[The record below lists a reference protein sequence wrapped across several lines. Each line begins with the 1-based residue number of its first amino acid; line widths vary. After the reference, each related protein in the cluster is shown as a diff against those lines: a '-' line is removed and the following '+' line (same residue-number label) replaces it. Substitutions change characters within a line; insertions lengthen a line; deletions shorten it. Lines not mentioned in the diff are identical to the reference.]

1 MIADALY
8 YIFLP
13 ALVSVSRSSPAKH
26 GCVRCGP
33 GHSCASLTLSSTQ
46 VNMLAYVG
54 LRRAADTLSFP
65 FSGAELR
72 NMRLEAVEELL
83 DDKIFMLFG
92 SLNLVF
98 VSLTMVQI
106 YYGWENSTRYIWL
119 NLSLCVWYLAVLLG
133 FYKRVWDRTWG
144 ARLFCSGHLLFMWIG
159 SAVSGG
165 PVIKVLFEQYAFA
178 AIFSLFAL
186 ISSVE
191 FSFILFMA
199 TALFVFVCQQGLVV
213 TSTDP
218 WFPLDR
224 MEASA
229 TYLPVV
235 VTAAV
240 LVHVGARRLIGVYKN
255 RRLVL
260 EYAQAAKQKD
270 EFLRN
275 VTHEIKVRIPSLRF
289 LVFFLIRGC

>member
-1 MIADALY
+1 
-8 YIFLP
+8 
-13 ALVSVSRSSPAKH
+13 
-26 GCVRCGP
+26 
-33 GHSCASLTLSSTQ
+33 
-46 VNMLAYVG
+46 MLAFIG
-54 LRRAADTLSFP
+54 LRRAADSLSFP
-65 FSGAELR
+65 FSGTELR

-83 DDKIFMLFG
+83 DDKIFMIFG

-106 YYGWENSTRYIWL
+106 FYGWENSTRYIWL
-119 NLSLCVWYLAVLLG
+119 NLLLCVWYLVVLIG

-199 TALFVFVCQQGLVV
+199 TSFFVLACEQGLIV

-218 WFPLDR
+218 WFALHR

-235 VTAAV
+235 VAAAV

-275 VTHEIKVRIPSLRF
+275 VTHEIKVCSLSLR
-289 LVFFLIRGC
+289 VFFFFVFF